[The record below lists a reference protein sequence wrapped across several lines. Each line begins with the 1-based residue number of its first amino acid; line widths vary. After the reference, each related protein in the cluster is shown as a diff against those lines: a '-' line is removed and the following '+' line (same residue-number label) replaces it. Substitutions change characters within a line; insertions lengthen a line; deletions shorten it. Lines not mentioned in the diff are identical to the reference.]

1 MVSRVLIVAPFFSTL
16 SLAILHLWRLC
27 GVLHEICNRSD
38 LESAKREL
46 IIIMANLFGHLRTI
60 AVLKSYRLALVTLIL
75 FRAWENR
82 FDLSLRMRCFRV
94 YPLHF
99 HLPCALPLLTSTW
112 KFSYII
118 HLNLQGHVSLTTG
131 RSWYLHQSKP
141 SLKRQDGNDSGPYL
155 AGQVFSPIHHGLHL
169 ATQQL
174 SKLHP
179 TMKPFGINPE
189 SAWIPEAQQSPIRWW
204 AAH

>member
-131 RSWYLHQSKP
+131 WSWYISLNLLLNVKMEMTLGPILPDRCSPQSIMG
-141 SLKRQDGNDSGPYL
+141 SILLRS
-155 AGQVFSPIHHGLHL
+155 S
-169 ATQQL
+169 
-174 SKLHP
+174 
-179 TMKPFGINPE
+179 
-189 SAWIPEAQQSPIRWW
+189 
-204 AAH
+204 